1 MSSDLIGPEKLETT
15 PGSCVAQLEPKVGK
29 ANSFQRKDSGLVQS
43 GNWGVGWLE
52 LREQRTLLVLEL
64 ILPLYTGRES
74 NP

>member
-29 ANSFQRKDSGLVQS
+29 ANCFQRKDSGLVQS

-52 LREQRTLLVLEL
+52 LRQQRVLSSLEVLLLL
-64 ILPLYTGRES
+64 CQGRDS
-74 NP
+74 NS